1 MSYGNDNSNKPF
13 ERASK
18 TAHTNIINDPVVKNF
33 LGQCLIPPFKE
44 DIDEDDMKSEFL
56 QEISNNPIKNII
68 AIDGGYT
75 NVLVKEEFPSSTIAF
90 FQFGALF
97 FKYKDLLNLREK
109 PFIDPDDFSK
119 LQNMQ
124 RIKLVVPTKGLS
136 IAGQADLISSV
147 RKAIYD
153 FFLRDPENEGY
164 IKALKWLIFE
174 EYTGKP
180 VDTWHLATHP
190 CCDTAGGID
199 FKYSDFGSAYKISCP
214 DCGKDIYLTDVFR
227 LHEAIDNELGAGGI
241 LGYLTTVVEQLTIVF
256 LIQQMLITR
265 PALLKETL
273 FIKDGP
279 LAFFGQTANIHK
291 PMRKL
296 IRFLNQKHAIY
307 LVGLEKSGSFVEHAE
322 QLSKKIQ
329 SNQFVLL
336 GNKYIYKYIIPG
348 TSVDNRPYAD
358 SSYYSS
364 KLIFKSEFDN
374 VYVATIPNLDSK
386 AEPVKA
392 DYLNLDIV
400 LHNVAALKC
409 DLYYNSLVPVV
420 MANKLVSLADH
431 PSADLLK
438 SFAQENIR

>member
-18 TAHTNIINDPVVKNF
+18 TAHTNIINDSVVKSF
-33 LGQCLIPPFKE
+33 LAQCRIPPFE
-44 DIDEDDMKSEFL
+44 NDVDEQDILSEFIDEVT
-56 QEISNNPIKNII
+56 NNPIKNII
-68 AIDGGYT
+68 TIDGGYT
-75 NVLVKEEFPSSTIAF
+75 NVVVKEDFPSSTIAF

-97 FKYKDLLNLREK
+97 FKYKDLFNLK
-109 PFIDPDDFSK
+109 DKAFIDPDDFSK

-124 RIKLVVPTKGLS
+124 RIKLVIPTKGLS
-136 IAGQADLISSV
+136 ITGQADLISSV
-147 RKAIYD
+147 RKALYD
-153 FFLRDPENEGY
+153 FFMCNPDDEGY
-164 IKALKWLIFE
+164 ISALRWLLFE

-180 VDTWHLATHP
+180 LDMWHLATHP
-190 CCDTAGGID
+190 CCDTSGGID
-199 FKYSDFGSAYKISCP
+199 LKYADFKSKYKISCP
-214 DCGKDIYLTDVFR
+214 DCGRDVYLTDVFR
-227 LHEAIDNELGAGGI
+227 LHEAIDNELGASGI
-241 LGYLTTVVEQLTIVF
+241 LGYLTTVVEQFTLVF
-256 LIQQMLITR
+256 LIQQMLITK
-265 PALLKETL
+265 PALLKNTL

-296 IRFLNQKHAIY
+296 MRFLNDKHAIY
-307 LVGLEKSGSFVEHAE
+307 LVGLEKSGAFVEHAV
-322 QLSKKIQ
+322 QVSKKMQ
-329 SNQFVLL
+329 HNQFITL

-348 TSVDNRPYAD
+348 SALDDRPYAD
-358 SSYYSS
+358 TSYYSS

-374 VYVATIPNLDSK
+374 VYVATIPNLNSK
-386 AEPVKA
+386 AEPTKA
-392 DYLNLDIV
+392 DYLNLDII